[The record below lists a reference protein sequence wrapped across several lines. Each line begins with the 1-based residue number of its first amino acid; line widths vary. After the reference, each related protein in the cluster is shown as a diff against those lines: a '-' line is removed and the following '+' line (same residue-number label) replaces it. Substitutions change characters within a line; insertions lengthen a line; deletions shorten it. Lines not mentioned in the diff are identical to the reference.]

1 MENRA
6 LGDSFSD
13 LNDAFSSGL
22 SLYSE
27 EVKQLGIRPSLKVR
41 VKAECMFRMN
51 VRGKHITLMPEHIS
65 DSIGINESN

>member
-6 LGDSFSD
+6 LGDSFSY

-27 EVKQLGIRPSLKVR
+27 AVR
-41 VKAECMFRMN
+41 ESTLFVSESEGRTRVQDECQRKAHNPDARAY
-51 VRGKHITLMPEHIS
+51 K
-65 DSIGINESN
+65 

>member
-6 LGDSFSD
+6 LGDSFSY

-27 EVKQLGIRPSLKVR
+27 EVKQLGNRPSLQVR
-41 VKAECMFRMN
+41 VKAERVFRMN

-65 DSIGINESN
+65 DSIEINESN